1 MVVCVVGEGG
11 VGEVG
16 GGGGGGGGER
26 ENARDKTCHRWACRM
41 VQCV

>member
-1 MVVCVVGEGG
+1 MVG

-26 ENARDKTCHRWACRM
+26 VKEYAERDRPGRGARGKFKEKGW
-41 VQCV
+41 